1 MAIRHWRK
9 LAILTKIETTYGTD
23 IVPAAADALI
33 ARNVTF
39 SPMEGEEVSRDLL
52 LPYLGTQGVKLAGLY
67 ARLEF
72 DIEIAGAGDAGTVP
86 KYGSVL
92 RACGFSETVTAAT
105 DVTYNII
112 EDDVES
118 ASIYF
123 VSDKVQHVMLG
134 CRGNLSLSFTPKGIP
149 YYRFT
154 VMGLLGTI
162 TDVVAMP
169 AVSQTGWID
178 PLIVS
183 KANSVLTLHGW
194 TAVAESLSLDLG
206 STVTPRFLIGD
217 EGMPITDRSSSGTA
231 VVEAKALSVIDWF
244 AISLARTRDEMS
256 MVHGVTAGNIV
267 EVTAPDVEIGR
278 PTQGQT
284 DGIVNYS
291 LPLLLTPD
299 AGRDEME
306 IVVR

>member
-9 LAILTKIETTYGTD
+9 LAILSKIETTYGID

-33 ARNVTF
+33 ARNVTYT
-39 SPMEGEEVSRDLL
+39 PMEGEEVSRDLM
-52 LPYLGTQGVKLAGLY
+52 LPYLGNQGVKLAGLY

-72 DIEIAGAGDAGTVP
+72 DIEIAGSGAAGTAP
-86 KYGSVL
+86 KYSAML
-92 RACGFSETVTAAT
+92 RACGMSETVTAAT

-112 EDDVES
+112 EDGVEA

-134 CRGNLSLSFTPKGIP
+134 CRGNLALSFTAKGIP

-162 TDVVAMP
+162 SDIGSMP
-169 AVSQTGWID
+169 AVSKSGWIN

-183 KANSVLTLHGW
+183 KAATVLTLHGW
-194 TAVAESLSLDLG
+194 TAIAESLSLDLG
-206 STVTPRFLIGD
+206 NTVTPRFLIGD
-217 EGMPITDRSSSGTA
+217 EGMPITDRSGTGTA
-231 VVEAKALSVIDWF
+231 VVEAKPLATVDWF
-244 AISLARTRDEMS
+244 AISQARTQDEMS
-256 MVHGVTAGNIV
+256 IVHGTTEGNIV
-267 EVTAPDVEIGR
+267 EVTAPAVEIGR

-291 LPLLLTPD
+291 LPILLTPD
-299 AGRDEME
+299 TGRDELE